1 MGNTM
6 SLLLKILFTEI
17 IIIFIVAFFGLI
29 LQPNSEKVRNIIMG
43 IIASLFVIMAITLLL
58 GTWGFI

>member
-1 MGNTM
+1 M